1 MAESNH
7 GRMRP
12 TDILKEAWAVLTK
25 KFSMLWIL
33 ALLSALPSILQA
45 VFTDQSKF
53 DNRQLEAEVNSWDSF
68 SRYFESVTGLSI
80 GEALIGAVIFLTLYT
95 IYQVFLEGALV
106 KNVMDLLRHNASI
119 TWQSIKTAGKTY
131 FKPLFWASLAVVA
144 IVIVG
149 AVFFI
154 LPGIIAAFLLAFTPY
169 FVVDHHL
176 GTKEAMKRSY
186 HLAKNNAGEVLILAL
201 LIFAVVF
208 GSSIV
213 VQALISPLPDKL
225 GGVVEAAFSAIIT
238 IFGTIAF
245 TRLYLN
251 LAGQSTHLAEAD
263 N

>member
-1 MAESNH
+1 MAESSH

-12 TDILKEAWAVLTK
+12 TDIIKEAWGVFAK
-25 KFSMLWIL
+25 KFNMLWLL
-33 ALLSALPSILQA
+33 ALLTALPSILQA
-45 VFTDQSKF
+45 LFTDQSKF
-53 DNRQLEAEVNSWDSF
+53 DKRRSDVEVSSWDSF
-68 SRYFESVTGLSI
+68 SSYFEGVTGLSI

-106 KNVMDLLRHNASI
+106 KNVMDMLRHNTAI
-119 TWQSIKTAGKTY
+119 TWQSIKSAGKTY
-131 FKPLFWASLAVVA
+131 FKPLFWASVAVVA

-186 HLAKNNAGEVLILAL
+186 HLAKDNAGEVLVLAL
-201 LIFAVVF
+201 LIFAIVI
-208 GSSIV
+208 GSTIV

-225 GGVVEAAFSAIIT
+225 SGVVEAAYSAVIG

-245 TRLYLN
+245 TRLYLS
-251 LAGQSTHLAEAD
+251 LTGRTTHPPEAD